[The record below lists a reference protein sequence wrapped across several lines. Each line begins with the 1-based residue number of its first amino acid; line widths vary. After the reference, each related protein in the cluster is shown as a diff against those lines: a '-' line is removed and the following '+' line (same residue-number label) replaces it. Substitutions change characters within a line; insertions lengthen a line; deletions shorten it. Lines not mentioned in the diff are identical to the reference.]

1 MVSTEDTR
9 TEIDERVGMRRF
21 QRIKEEGQTI
31 VVVALSLIALI
42 AFVGLATDVVLLY
55 VAQHHLQRAIDAAA
69 LAAAN
74 KLPDDDEA
82 ERAAYEFT
90 RLNGYT
96 FDLLNEPLDIT
107 FPTYNP
113 PRKVA
118 AVTGT
123 VEVDLAF
130 LKVVGWDTAEVM
142 AAGVG
147 ESAPLDVY
155 LVLDLS
161 HSMVYDGSRPG
172 WWNTNATRYDVC
184 PGTGCPEDECEL
196 VDDYDS
202 WYQCRA
208 FYCNFEGDLKRRDG
222 SVFLADKVA
231 DCDPLDAH
239 IKDSAM
245 YFIDQLD
252 ARYDR
257 VGVIGYDIQGT
268 LAIPL
273 TSDFDAVKTTIRSLN
288 AYLHPIQQLSDSG
301 NFYSD
306 FYHLCTNIGDGLM
319 VANAK
324 MSLPS
329 PEIGGEGGRTDSIWS
344 IVLLTDGRANRY
356 RDCDSC
362 PSQYC
367 SPWTGYCPRA
377 NNWATDKAW
386 DSWDPYRITTYT
398 IAYGDIF
405 FDQPVYRQLMIDIA
419 DITDNG
425 TVDGDTENF
434 WAVPDEAG
442 LRQAFEE
449 IAERIYTRLLR

>member
-1 MVSTEDTR
+1 MITFKR
-9 TEIDERVGMRRF
+9 KR
-21 QRIKEEGQTI
+21 EEGQTI
-31 VVVALSLIALI
+31 VVVALALIALI

-55 VAQHHLQRAIDAAA
+55 VAQRHLQRAIDAAA

-90 RLNGYT
+90 RLHGYD
-96 FDLLNEPLDIT
+96 FDPSSNPLDIT
-107 FPTYNP
+107 FPTYDP

-130 LKVVGWDTAEVM
+130 LRVVGWQTADVT

-161 HSMVYDGSRPG
+161 HSMVYDTARPTSP
-172 WWNTNATRYDVC
+172 WNWNNDLDRYHIC
-184 PGTGCPEDECEL
+184 PQTGCDEDECEL
-196 VDDYDS
+196 SDGNS
-202 WYQCRA
+202 WSQCRA
-208 FYCNFEGDLKRRDG
+208 FYCNYEGELEKPDG
-222 SVFLADKVA
+222 TTFTKVA
-231 DCDPLDAH
+231 DCNPLDAH
-239 IKDSAM
+239 IKDSAI

-252 ARYDR
+252 SRYDR
-257 VGVIGYDIQGT
+257 VGVVGYDIQGT

-273 TSDFDAVKTTIRSLN
+273 TNDFDAVKTTIRELN
-288 AYLHPIQQLSDSG
+288 AYLHPVRQLSDSG
-301 NFYSD
+301 SFYYD
-306 FYHLCTNIGDGLM
+306 LYHLCTNIGDGLM
-319 VANAK
+319 VANAA
-324 MSLPS
+324 MSLPA
-329 PEIGGEGGRTDSIWS
+329 PELGGQGGRTDSIWS

-356 RDCDSC
+356 RSCAGCPPDCGSC
-362 PSQYC
+362 PPQYC
-367 SPWTGYCPRA
+367 SPWTGNCAQANDWARA
-377 NNWATDKAW
+377 NAQV
-386 DSWDPYRITTYT
+386 SWNPYQITAYT

-405 FDQPVYRQLMIDIA
+405 YDYPVYRQLMIDIA